1 MVLNSVPT
9 LVFNEENNVLL
20 FKIIS
25 LLKVVKPETFNVEF
39 NWTVP
44 ETVNELFKDV
54 KPETANDDNNVVLS
68 FTDKVLL
75 NEVAPETVNAL
86 CNDVEPDT
94 ANVDDIDETLIV
106 LKPVYK

>member
-1 MVLNSVPT
+1 MVFKAL
-9 LVFNEENNVLL
+9 NNVLL
-20 FKIIS
+20 FNIIS
-25 LLKVVKPETFNVEF
+25 LLKVLNPETFNVEF

-54 KPETANDDNNVVLS
+54 KPETANDDNNVVLL

-86 CNDVEPDT
+86 CNEVDPET
-94 ANVDDIDETLIV
+94 ANVDDIDDKLI
-106 LKPVYK
+106 LLNPVYK